1 MASLSQKNSTGR
13 CETQRATRLICP
25 VRKAAVPALPEE
37 RVRVQLLCDL
47 IEKLEFPASSIAV
60 EKELS
65 QVPHLRS
72 LVGTLPTRRIDILC
86 FAKGIHPTEEFYPLL
101 VIECKAVKLTS
112 KMVRQVVGYNHY
124 LKAPYIALVN
134 QEEIRFGWFD
144 TASGGYQFV
153 SHLPT
158 YSQLLLHAQ
167 SIMS

>member
-1 MASLSQKNSTGR
+1 MDLA
-13 CETQRATRLICP
+13 RLTCP
-25 VRKAAVPALPEE
+25 VRKATVSALPEE
-37 RVRVQLLCDL
+37 RVRVQLLYDL
-47 IEKLEFPASSIAV
+47 IEKLEFPASSISV

-65 QVPHLRS
+65 QIPHLRS

-86 FAKGIHPTEEFYPLL
+86 FAKDIHPTEEFYPLL

-134 QEEIRFGWFD
+134 QEEIRFGWYDVSKGMYMF
-144 TASGGYQFV
+144 A

-158 YSQLLLHAQ
+158 YHQLLQYAQ
-167 SIMS
+167 KKLPQNP

>member
-1 MASLSQKNSTGR
+1 MMATMASLNQKSS
-13 CETQRATRLICP
+13 LICP
-25 VRKAAVPALPEE
+25 IRKVAVPALPEE

-47 IEKLEFPASSIAV
+47 IERLEFPAGSIAV

-65 QVPHLRS
+65 QIPHLRS

-134 QEEIRFGWFD
+134 QEEIRFGWIDGATGTYKF
-144 TASGGYQFV
+144 A

-158 YSQLLLHAQ
+158 FSELRKYAQ
-167 SIMS
+167 SVMPA

>member
-1 MASLSQKNSTGR
+1 MASLSRKNNNG
-13 CETQRATRLICP
+13 ELPRLTCP
-25 VRKAAVPALPEE
+25 VRKATVPALPEE

-47 IEKLEFPASSIAV
+47 VEKLEFPASSIAV

-65 QVPHLRS
+65 QIPHLRS
-72 LVGTLPTRRIDILC
+72 LVDTLPTRRIDILC
-86 FAKGIHPTEEFYPLL
+86 FAKNIHPTEEFFPLL

-144 TASGGYQFV
+144 GSVGTYRFI

-158 YSQLLLHAQ
+158 YSQLLKNLK
-167 SIMS
+167 SMVSPKVP

>member
-1 MASLSQKNSTGR
+1 MASLSQKNNS
-13 CETQRATRLICP
+13 EELPRLTCP
-25 VRKAAVPALPEE
+25 VRKATVLALPEE

-65 QVPHLRS
+65 QIPHLRS
-72 LVGTLPTRRIDILC
+72 MVGSLPTRRIDILC

-134 QEEIRFGWFD
+134 QEEIRFGWYDVSAGMYKF
-144 TASGGYQFV
+144 A
-153 SHLPT
+153 SHLPS
-158 YSQLLLHAQ
+158 YRQLLQHAQ
-167 SIMS
+167 RLVPS